1 MTLRHR
7 HRRRRFSVVFTL
19 VALFSAGAAQ
29 AAEVLVFAAASL
41 TEALGEIGKGYEKA
55 SGDKV
60 VLNFGASSILG
71 RQIEEGAPAD
81 LFFSA
86 DEAKV
91 DRLVQR
97 DLVAPGT
104 RRELLS
110 NRLVVVV
117 AAERGVA
124 VTSANDLATPMVRV
138 LALAEPQTVPA
149 GIYAKEYLRRA
160 GIWRRVIDKVVPT
173 ENVRAALAA
182 VEAGN
187 ADAAIVYRTDVGIAK
202 NVRVAY
208 EVPLELT
215 PRIVYVA
222 AVVKGAPHE
231 AAARKFLDHLGAEAA
246 RAVFDRHGF
255 LPPQQATAR

>member
-1 MTLRHR
+1 MN
-7 HRRRRFSVVFTL
+7 RRRRRLSIVFAL
-19 VALFSAGAAQ
+19 AAALFAGAAR
-29 AAEVLVFAAASL
+29 AEEVLVFAAASL
-41 TEALGEIGKGYEKA
+41 AEALGEIAKA
-55 SGDKV
+55 SEAATGDRV
-60 VLNFGASSILG
+60 VLNLGASSVLG

-91 DRLVQR
+91 DRLELR
-97 DLVAPGT
+97 GLVADGT
-104 RRELLS
+104 RRDLLS

-117 AAERGVA
+117 AAERGAAVA
-124 VTSANDLATPMVRV
+124 SAADLATSKVRV

-160 GIWRRVIDKVVPT
+160 GLWRRVIDKVVPT

-187 ADAAIVYRTDVGIAK
+187 ADAAIVYQTDVGIAR

-208 EVPLELT
+208 EVPRELT

-222 AVVKGAPHE
+222 AVVKGAAHE
-231 AAARKFLDHLGAEAA
+231 AAARRFLDHLGGEAA
-246 RAVFDRHGF
+246 RTAFDRYGF

>member
-1 MTLRHR
+1 MI
-7 HRRRRFSVVFTL
+7 RRRRLPIVCGL
-19 VALFSAGAAQ
+19 VATLFAGAAR
-29 AAEVLVFAAASL
+29 AEDVLVFAAASL
-41 TEALGEIGKGYEKA
+41 TEALGDIAKAYEA
-55 SGDKV
+55 STGDQV
-60 VLNFGASSILG
+60 TLNLGASSILG

-97 DLVAPGT
+97 GLVADGT

-117 AAERGVA
+117 ARERGAA
-124 VTSANDLATPMVRV
+124 VSAAADLATSKVRV

-149 GIYAKEYLRRA
+149 GIYAKEYLHRA
-160 GIWRRVIDKVVPT
+160 GLWRRVIDKVVPT

-187 ADAAIVYRTDVGIAK
+187 GDAAIVYKTDVGIAK

-222 AVVKGAPHE
+222 AVVKGAAHE
-231 AAARKFLDHLGAEAA
+231 AAARRFLDYLGGDAA
-246 RAVFDRHGF
+246 RAVFDRYGF
-255 LPPQQATAR
+255 LPPQRATAR

>member
-1 MTLRHR
+1 MS
-7 HRRRRFSVVFTL
+7 RRRFAIAFALVVTL
-19 VALFSAGAAQ
+19 SAAA
-29 AAEVLVFAAASL
+29 ARAEEVLVFAAASL
-41 TEALGEIGKGYEKA
+41 TEALGEIARDYEKA
-55 SGDKV
+55 SGDEV
-60 VLNFGASSILG
+60 VLDFGASSILG

-97 DLVAPGT
+97 DLVAAGT

-117 AAERGVA
+117 AADRGAA
-124 VTSANDLATPMVRV
+124 VTSANDLATSKVRV

-149 GIYAKEYLRRA
+149 GIYAREYLRRA
-160 GIWRRVIDKVVPT
+160 GLWRRVIDKVVPT

-187 ADAAIVYRTDVGIAK
+187 ADAAIVYQTDVGIAR
-202 NVRVAY
+202 NVRVAV
-208 EVPLELT
+208 EVPLALQ

-231 AAARKFLDHLGAEAA
+231 AAARRFLDHLGAAAA
-246 RAVFDRHGF
+246 RAVFDRYGF
-255 LPPQQATAR
+255 LPPQRATPR